1 MHLIVAVNQ
10 KNVIGKNNNI
20 PWHISEDLKNFKEV
34 TNNNIIVMGR
44 KTYESLPQK
53 PLPNRINVVITSQ
66 PENYEN
72 NENIIFT
79 NIESSFDKIIEINRN
94 NGNKKNIYY
103 WRN

>member
-34 TNNNIIVMGR
+34 TNNNIIVIGR

-79 NIESSFDKIIEINRN
+79 NIGKFF
-94 NGNKKNIYY
+94 
-103 WRN
+103 